1 MMSMQ
6 DPIADMLTCIRN
18 SQSARK
24 LYVNLFYSKIKIS
37 IIKVLQIEGY
47 IENFLIEEKEKNK
60 IIKVNL
66 KYFKGKSVIQK
77 IKRISKPGLRIYKP
91 ANKLP
96 KIMNG
101 LGIAIIST
109 SKGVITDHTARKINI
124 GGEIICYVA

>member
-1 MMSMQ
+1 MSMQ

-18 SQSARK
+18 SQSANK
-24 LYVNLFYSKIKIS
+24 LYVNLTYSKIKVS
-37 IIKVLQIEGY
+37 IIKVLQEEGY
-47 IENFLIEEKEKNK
+47 IKNFLIEKKENNN

-66 KYFKGKSVIQK
+66 KYFKGKSVIQQ

-91 ANKLP
+91 ANKIP

-101 LGIAIIST
+101 LGIVIIST
-109 SKGVITDHTARKINI
+109 SKGLMTDYTARKINI